1 MLRTVRHW
9 LHRQAGAAALPSTMT
24 QVALSTSPNGF
35 RIGAGGPAVTLHRAN
50 GGRKPVRVELLLID
64 DLSFSAQNR
73 AQVIQDV
80 TRLAFETL
88 EKAAI
93 EARFGYLGARDR
105 GYGEAD
111 ELRITHGSSAQVL
124 REQMTVVRAGG
135 GDQAE
140 TFGDSILDALD
151 VYPFSRAPDVVSA
164 ILLVCTDDSK
174 PTTAG
179 LSMHQVGERCH
190 AARTH
195 VFVVGEPGS
204 NTEDI
209 VLGAGVHGGGFLELK
224 ANPSPQEVQL
234 IARRLTGTLVGSLNQ
249 ATTGT
254 VPASA
259 LVPTGLTVPGP

>member
-1 MLRTVRHW
+1 MLKTVRQW
-9 LHRQAGAAALPSTMT
+9 LHRQARAAILPSTLT
-24 QVALSTSPNGF
+24 QVALSTGPTGF
-35 RIGAGGPAVTLHRAN
+35 HFGAGGPAVTLQRAN

-64 DLSFSAQNR
+64 DLSQSAHNR
-73 AQVIQDV
+73 AQVIHGV
-80 TRLAFETL
+80 TRMAFETL

-93 EARFGYLGARDR
+93 EVRFGYLGARDR

-135 GDQAE
+135 GDAAE
-140 TFGDSILDALD
+140 TFGDSIVDALD
-151 VYPFSRAPDVVSA
+151 IYPFTRAPDVVA
-164 ILLVCTDDSK
+164 ALLLVCTDNSK
-174 PTTAG
+174 PTAGG
-179 LSMHQVGERCH
+179 LSMRQVGERCH

-209 VLGAGVHGGGFLELK
+209 VLGAGAHGGGFLELK
-224 ANPSPQEVQL
+224 ASPSQQEVQL
-234 IARRLTGTLVGSLNQ
+234 IARKLTGTLVGSLNQ

-254 VPASA
+254 LPASA